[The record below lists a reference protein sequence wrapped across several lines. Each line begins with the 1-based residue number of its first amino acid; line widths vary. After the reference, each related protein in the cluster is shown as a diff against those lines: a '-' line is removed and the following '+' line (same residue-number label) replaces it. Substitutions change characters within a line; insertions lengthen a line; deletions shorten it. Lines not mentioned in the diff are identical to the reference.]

1 MKRTS
6 IILLACVLTLLVA
19 GTAMAADYYQAD
31 HKLKVTVPEET
42 KLELAQAGETIDLGD
57 ITGAGTYLSDNSFT
71 LTYRCNKKV
80 DWQLKVEG
88 TKFTSGDGEELP
100 VSALNIKIED
110 GRNYNILSRE
120 VTIDSRADTGAK
132 EKTIEFRYELQ
143 VDNFDDVYA
152 GVYTNTVTYT
162 LFVP

>member
-1 MKRTS
+1 MRVDITRGVLILKRTS

-19 GTAMAADYYQAD
+19 GTAMAAEYQAD
-31 HKLKVTVPEET
+31 HKLKVTVPEEI

-88 TKFTSGDGEELP
+88 TKFTSGDGGG
-100 VSALNIKIED
+100 I
-110 GRNYNILSRE
+110 
-120 VTIDSRADTGAK
+120 
-132 EKTIEFRYELQ
+132 
-143 VDNFDDVYA
+143 A
-152 GVYTNTVTYT
+152 G
-162 LFVP
+162 